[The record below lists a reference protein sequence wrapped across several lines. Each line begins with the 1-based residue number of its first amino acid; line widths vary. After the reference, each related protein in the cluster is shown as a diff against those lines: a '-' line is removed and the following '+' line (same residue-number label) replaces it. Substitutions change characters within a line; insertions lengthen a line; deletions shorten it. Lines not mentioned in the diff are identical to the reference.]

1 MYQIKTFSESHSVV
15 SYSLWPHGLYSP
27 WNSLGQNTGV
37 GSLSLL
43 QGIFPTQRLNPG
55 LPHCTWILYQLSH
68 QGSFQECL
76 SLLQWIF
83 LTQKLKR
90 SLLHCRWILYQLS
103 YQEKSP
109 FNTLNSHN
117 VTYQLYLSK
126 AGGKRIEH
134 ILSTSKHISF
144 HKGTNKNHFEKNTRI
159 LKDSF
164 IIPLHQY
171 FSWRTQKIMQVLRN
185 TFLLF
190 WVKASGMY
198 LSQFTRIWG
207 KNNRHIQ

>member
-55 LPHCTWILYQLSH
+55 LPHC
-68 QGSFQECL
+68 
-76 SLLQWIF
+76 
-83 LTQKLKR
+83 
-90 SLLHCRWILYQLS
+90 RWILYQLS

-117 VTYQLYLSK
+117 VTHRLYLSK

-134 ILSTSKHISF
+134 ILSTSKHVSF

-171 FSWRTQKIMQVLRN
+171 FSWRAQKIMQVIRN
-185 TFLLF
+185 TF
-190 WVKASGMY
+190 
-198 LSQFTRIWG
+198 
-207 KNNRHIQ
+207 